1 MTKKTPTTLQLEQA
15 KALIHTQRQ
24 EITRLKQESEDQRR
38 LLTRLR
44 LVTIINSYKWEIDRC
59 LEA

>member
-1 MTKKTPTTLQLEQA
+1 MTKKTPTTLQLEQT